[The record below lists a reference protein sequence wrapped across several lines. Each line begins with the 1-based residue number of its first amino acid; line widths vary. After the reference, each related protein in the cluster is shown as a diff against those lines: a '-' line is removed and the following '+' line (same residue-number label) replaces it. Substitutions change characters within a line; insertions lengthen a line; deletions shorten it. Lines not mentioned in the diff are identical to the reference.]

1 MLTQVFFP
9 RLFLWRWSF
18 SLQFYHLR
26 LNYWPLSFVI
36 FSLFFLLVYPESWLV
51 KLTQIR
57 LFFSF
62 ILLKNGLFYWVLLL
76 KFYFFIPISYRGS
89 WVSQVRLG
97 WLWFSSLILYF
108 WNIFFVL
115 SFDIKLLDLEVCNF
129 F

>member
-89 WVSQVRLG
+89 WVSQVRPG

-115 SFDIKLLDLEVCNF
+115 LFDIKLLDLEVCIF

>member
-89 WVSQVRLG
+89 WVSQVRPG

>member
-18 SLQFYHLR
+18 SLKFYHLR

-36 FSLFFLLVYPESWLV
+36 FLLFFLLVYPESWLV

-76 KFYFFIPISYRGS
+76 KFFFFIPISYRGS
-89 WVSQVRLG
+89 WVSQVRPG

-115 SFDIKLLDLEVCNF
+115 SFDIKLLDLEVCIF

>member
-26 LNYWPLSFVI
+26 LNYWLLSFVI

-62 ILLKNGLFYWVLLL
+62 ILLKNGLFYRVLLL

-89 WVSQVRLG
+89 WVSQVRPG

>member
-89 WVSQVRLG
+89 WVSQVRPG

-115 SFDIKLLDLEVCNF
+115 SFDIKLLNLEVCNF